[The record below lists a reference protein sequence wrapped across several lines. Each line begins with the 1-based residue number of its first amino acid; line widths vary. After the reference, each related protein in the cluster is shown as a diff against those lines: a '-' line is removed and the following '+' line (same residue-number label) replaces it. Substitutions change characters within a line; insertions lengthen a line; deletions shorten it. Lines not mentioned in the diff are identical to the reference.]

1 MTETGTQK
9 EFVEDSLLDRVLDA
23 DRVLLALRCDDP
35 DALLESLRDA
45 AMRTGRAIYWW
56 RARTGLCRLP
66 GRDEVVPGVAHLA
79 DVLRFVEHSPH
90 FGVYFLADR
99 PLEWGA
105 DLLAL
110 LHRIVEIDP
119 QPPRRLVLLGTLADF
134 PAALPVRELAWCR
147 PLGAQ
152 PRLRHGAWVCG

>member
-1 MTETGTQK
+1 MQK
-9 EFVEDSLLDRVLDA
+9 GLVEDGLLDRVLGA
-23 DRVLLALRCDDP
+23 DRVLLALRCDDR

-45 AMRTGRAIYWW
+45 ALRTGRAIYWW

-66 GRDEVVPGVAHLA
+66 GRDEIVPGVAHLA

-90 FGVYFLADR
+90 FGMYFLADR

-110 LHRIVEIDP
+110 LRRIARIDP
-119 QPPRRLVLLGTLADF
+119 HQPRRLVLLGTLADF
-134 PAALPVRELAWCR
+134 PVALPARELTWGR
-147 PLGAQ
+147 RLSAQ
-152 PRLRHGAWVCG
+152 PRLRHGAWVR